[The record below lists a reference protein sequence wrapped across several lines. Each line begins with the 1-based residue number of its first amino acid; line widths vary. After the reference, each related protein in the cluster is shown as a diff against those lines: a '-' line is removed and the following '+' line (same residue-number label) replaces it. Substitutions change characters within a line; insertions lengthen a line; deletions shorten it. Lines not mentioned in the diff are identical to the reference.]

1 MSSELRMG
9 IVGKRGQ
16 GFING
21 LRSLADVRVVA
32 FCDASPEILQSVGD
46 RYEIPERYRDY
57 DEMIERDL
65 DAVIVATPVLGFALY
80 TFTAV
85 QWSYSTGD
93 HAGTLQKFSRQGWLC
108 KTWEGE
114 LMQPT
119 APGVAPTI
127 WHFTVR
133 NDSTATLVMA
143 GLGKHIVLH
152 YREHRGV
159 PTSCFGDTQ
168 FWVDSIQIEP

>member
-1 MSSELRMG
+1 MVDTPVPPS
-9 IVGKRGQ
+9 
-16 GFING
+16 
-21 LRSLADVRVVA
+21 
-32 FCDASPEILQSVGD
+32 DASDAPLPPAPPSRKRWWQHWRGIL
-46 RYEIPERYRDY
+46 
-57 DEMIERDL
+57 
-65 DAVIVATPVLGFALY
+65 AVIVATPVLGFALY

-168 FWVDSIQIEP
+168 FWVDRIQIEP